1 MNKPE
6 GTPKEISATNSIV
19 VASCSLADLFSCKE
33 ITASDGSRIHGRLHL
48 PEYQRPYRWG
58 NDELKR
64 LLRDLRTYFTPLDSG
79 GIPKHDFFLGSVIL
93 HQERHGDLL
102 NIIDGQQRITT
113 LGLLA
118 WLKQRGSEPVL
129 SYQSPISQRQIRKN
143 VVWLK
148 SQDIPDIDLKRI
160 NIVLVVTRSEDE
172 AYRFFETQNTGGVRL
187 SGPDIIKAYHL
198 RAIPQAEQDDYAR
211 KWEKMGKLD
220 ELVEHLLKGRYWKAL
235 DFRELPSRLQK
246 NHLKL
251 VTVDELAERA
261 GNGEE
266 DISYQQAVFSMPTR
280 KLQSTPDR
288 GYAMRQPLNAGIN
301 AIHYLHYFQS
311 LRNSLLISQHVDG
324 NEDFYA
330 FYNELL
336 SKLDGCAYLKELY
349 DSTILA
355 YVSHFGYQGF
365 YAFALWLFRAVYSR
379 RVSNKKAVRE
389 KTIGAFVREVPVYD
403 WIFSS
408 FTPQEC
414 LERLKAYSV
423 EVNEENIGDNNN
435 SVKMRFINKVNIW
448 FNLGLKTGSIAKD
461 YDQLL
466 VKAILEKASGDNNY
480 VR

>member
-6 GTPKEISATNSIV
+6 QIPNELAATDGIV
-19 VASCSLADLFSCKE
+19 VASCSVADLFSGKE
-33 ITASDGSRIHGRLHL
+33 IKASDGSRIQGRLHL

-58 NDELKR
+58 YDELKR
-64 LLRDLRTYFTPLDSG
+64 LLRDLRTYFAPTDSG
-79 GIPKHDFFLGSVIL
+79 AIPKHDFFLGSVIL
-93 HQERHGDLL
+93 HQERRGGHL

-118 WLKQRGSEPVL
+118 WLMQRGSEPVL

-143 VVWLK
+143 VLWLK
-148 SQDIPDIDLKRI
+148 NQDIPDIDLKRI
-160 NIVLVVTRSEDE
+160 NIVLVVTRSEDD

-187 SGPDIIKAYHL
+187 SGPDIIKAHHL
-198 RAIPQAEQDDYAR
+198 RATPQGEQDDYAR
-211 KWEKMGKLD
+211 KWEKLGKLD
-220 ELVEHLLKGRYWKAL
+220 ELVDHLLKGRYWQVL

-251 VTVDELAERA
+251 VTVDELAERT
-261 GNGEE
+261 GDGDE
-266 DISYQQAVFSMPTR
+266 DISYQQAVFAMPTK
-280 KLQSTPDR
+280 KLKSTPDR

-301 AIHYLHYFQS
+301 AIHYLHHFQS
-311 LRNSLLISQHVDG
+311 LHNSLLISQRVDG

-349 DSTILA
+349 DSAILA
-355 YVSHFGYQGF
+355 YVSHFGYQRF
-365 YAFALWLFRAVYSR
+365 YAFSLWLFRVVYSR

-389 KTIGAFVREVPVYD
+389 KTIGAFVRDTPVYD

-408 FTPQEC
+408 FTPEAC
-414 LERLKAYSV
+414 LERFQAFSF

-435 SVKMRFINKVNIW
+435 SVKMRFINKVNNW
-448 FNLGLKTGSIAKD
+448 FELGLTTDNIAKE
-461 YDQLL
+461 YDQRL
-466 VKAILEKASGDNNY
+466 VKAIMEKASGENGH
-480 VR
+480 VG